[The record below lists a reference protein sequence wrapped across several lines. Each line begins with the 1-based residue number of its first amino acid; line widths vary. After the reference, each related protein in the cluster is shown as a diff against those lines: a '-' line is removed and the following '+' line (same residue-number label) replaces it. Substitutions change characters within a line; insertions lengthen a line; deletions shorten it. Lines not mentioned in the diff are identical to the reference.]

1 MRKLLLVF
9 FVSCIF
15 LILGNIKAEAGEI
28 HRKEIFSLEEPT
40 WIFKSGMGRGSYHDR
55 QDLGFILKEN
65 TKLKMRQVNTNFKG
79 SLTVRLLGDDSK
91 EEKSVAVTSNWTTI
105 EAGKALVPFVNT
117 PYGEIG
123 AALEYEIEG
132 DTEQKPL
139 PIYKYGDNQA
149 AFFDT
154 WDNNDGEYGLII
166 NKDFQLLIP
175 KKDKNYARNLRDFPN
190 LDALIEYFNGIFKLN
205 NDMAGFDNS
214 SPTNQVGKNRYFLKA
229 DANGAGGAYYGSHW
243 TAQSYDTVK
252 MWLEKGHW
260 GTLHEI
266 AHGYQTGLDNRGMYT
281 GEVSNNLFGVQ
292 YEYSTYGKDEAD
304 RIGWLFGIGYKAQ
317 VENNLYT
324 KMVKNFGTYDSAN
337 LREKLIF
344 LALLKQKAGNE
355 AFTKLYQGYR
365 ADANKPG
372 FDINEYTLPNLLNHY
387 YSENSGFDFTAIFE
401 RWGIKLTNSQPAI
414 NRDRE
419 YTPVASIA
427 DIVPE
432 NKLLS
437 ARLLVDPNV
446 MIRSNFTMVTNAE
459 IAALNL
465 TGNLNIELDTENIQD
480 LKGTKIQIKNG
491 KQVVQEQFIQ
501 DKQVQFKNL
510 PNGIYTVNFI
520 GDIMKDY
527 LVKQHYVYVKE
538 AQNQANISVE
548 NIKKSD
554 LTNQKIR
561 FLGLGNDQFA
571 EFNTDLQKEQG
582 ILSVSATNPHVY
594 FGQNLYASVE
604 VKDVQGNL
612 VYQNK
617 MAGTGVAI
625 GTFKFPLKE
634 GYELQIEHVEPSRL
648 APDEPISVRNRI
660 NTWTMTEW
668 GLANHQLQNDAEQ
681 DFIKKINKSGE
692 TLIQDENVKD
702 IPLIYLSEKKNLLFA
717 INHLNEKNKEEYLA
731 KYGELFH
738 TPNYGDNFTFTLK
751 GLGNATFATMDFS
764 TKERLLTVNTN
775 RTMPHWY
782 FPERYATVLVQGID
796 GTKKYVKN
804 YWGRKNYAAAI
815 DKVNLSLG
823 DYLTVIHEEG
833 AGQRL
838 SIQNKDSQ
846 KLLANQKIVRYQLV
860 QDGIKVVSELDVPK
874 LEQDPPKITSFVR
887 EGDTSIRGKAT
898 PGASVEVLVGNST
911 PAKTVKADDL
921 GEWEVTVSAL
931 LKGELVRV
939 KSTYEGEQLASP
951 EYKVIALPTIQSWL
965 GIGETR
971 INGQASSRATMD
983 VLVNGVKKATVS
995 ADASG
1000 SWVATV
1006 PALTVGQTVQIRETI
1021 EGRYVDSKVYQVDP
1035 IHYGD
1040 KFKFTLQGLCDV
1052 TFATMDFSAKERLL
1066 TVNTNRTMPH
1076 WYFTERYATILVQGT
1091 DGTKKYVKNYWGR
1104 KNYAA
1109 SIDKVNL
1116 SLGDYLTLVHEE
1128 GAGHRL
1134 RIQNT
1139 DSQKLLANQKIVR
1152 YQLAKDGL
1160 KEVTASDVPK
1170 LVQDSPKITSFV
1182 REGDTSIRGKATPG
1196 ASMEVLVGN
1205 STPAKTKA
1213 DDLGEWAVTVSAL
1226 IKGEAVRA
1234 KSTSEGVQLVSP
1246 EYKVIVR

>member
-91 EEKSVAVTSNWTTI
+91 EEKSVSVTSNWTTI

-123 AALEYEIEG
+123 ATLEYEIEG

-205 NDMAGFDNS
+205 DDMAGFDNS

-252 MWLEKGHW
+252 MWLEKGRW
-260 GTLHEI
+260 GALHEI
-266 AHGYQTGLDNRGMYT
+266 AHGYQTSLDNRGMYT

-324 KMVKNFGTYDSAN
+324 KMVKNFGTYDSAD

-355 AFTKLYQGYR
+355 AFTKLYQEYR
-365 ADANKPG
+365 ADANETG
-372 FDINEYTLPNLLNHY
+372 FDINQYTLPNLLNHY
-387 YSENSGFDFTAIFE
+387 YSEHSDFDFTAVFE

-604 VKDVQGNL
+604 VKDVQGNM

-617 MAGTGVAI
+617 MAGTGI
-625 GTFKFPLKE
+625 TKGTFKFPLKE
-634 GYELQIEHVEPSRL
+634 GYEIQIEHVEPSRL

-692 TLIQDENVKD
+692 TLVQDENVKV

-717 INHLNEKNKEEYLA
+717 INHLNEKNKKEYLD

-738 TPNYGDNFTFTLK
+738 TPNYGDNFIFTLK

-804 YWGRKNYAAAI
+804 YWGRKNYVATT

-823 DYLTVIHEEG
+823 DYVTVVHEEG
-833 AGQRL
+833 TGQRL
-838 SIQNKDSQ
+838 NIQNKDSQ

-860 QDGIKVVSELDVPK
+860 RDGIKVVSESDVPK

-939 KSTYEGEQLASP
+939 KSTYGGEQLASP
-951 EYKVIALPTIQSWL
+951 EYKVIAIPIVQSWL

-971 INGQASSRATMD
+971 INGQASPGATID

-1000 SWVATV
+1000 RWVATLPALTLDQEVQIRATTETRYADSEKYQVREIIPSITSSVRALKTELSGIAVAGATVDVWVQGVKKATVEANNLGNWTATV
-1006 PALTVGQTVQIRETI
+1006 PALVENQDV
-1021 EGRYVDSKVYQVDP
+1021 YVRATLAGIYKDSRTYKVDAIP
-1035 IHYGD
+1035 LAITSELTTG
-1040 KFKFTLQGLCDV
+1040 
-1052 TFATMDFSAKERLL
+1052 ERF
-1066 TVNTNRTMPH
+1066 VS
-1076 WYFTERYATILVQGT
+1076 G
-1091 DGTKKYVKNYWGR
+1091 
-1104 KNYAA
+1104 
-1109 SIDKVNL
+1109 
-1116 SLGDYLTLVHEE
+1116 
-1128 GAGHRL
+1128 
-1134 RIQNT
+1134 
-1139 DSQKLLANQKIVR
+1139 
-1152 YQLAKDGL
+1152 
-1160 KEVTASDVPK
+1160 TAS
-1170 LVQDSPKITSFV
+1170 
-1182 REGDTSIRGKATPG
+1182 PG
-1196 ASMEVLVGN
+1196 SR
-1205 STPAKTKA
+1205 
-1213 DDLGEWAVTVSAL
+1213 VSVWVVES
-1226 IKGEAVRA
+1226 GEAVFKATANNQGKWTAFLSPTALQTGRSVRIHA
-1234 KSTSEGVQLVSP
+1234 FLGTVYTEGEHVYTV
-1246 EYKVIVR
+1246 K